1 MDAITQFNDD
11 EDDSPEELIVHL
23 HGDRRSGFDRRSGPS
38 TNSLARLDA
47 DRELRDEVRHLH
59 ERENQKDFEIH
70 DLQVELQ
77 SIKQWQ
83 KENSPI
89 LQGARVILN
98 AGIVM
103 KWIIALALGSLA
115 LIGGIFGVL
124 EGLKK
129 WFP

>member
-1 MDAITQFNDD
+1 MGYEFKTLA
-11 EDDSPEELIVHL
+11 ELIAERARQVRHAQA
-23 HGDRRSGFDRRSGPS
+23 
-38 TNSLARLDA
+38 LARLDA